1 MTEQVLTIARGM
13 NDGEL
18 HMIIDMHMHIE
29 EVASLGW
36 KMSADDCIRAMDAA
50 GVDRA
55 AVMTLTDLPGL
66 NPQGLELIADACASH
81 PERLYGFIRLN
92 PAHLEASKR
101 LLSQAVTDLGFK
113 GLKLHPVSTLQHP
126 GGDATIELI
135 RQAGD
140 LGVPT
145 LFHCGD
151 EPMSTPLSIA
161 QAAAACPDSLIIL
174 GHMGGYFHV
183 EEALDVAEQFPNI
196 ILETSAMP
204 YPEKIRTAVE
214 RVGAERVI
222 FGSDGPVSSPSLER
236 QKVVIAGLGEH
247 GAQLVMGDNAATLLG
262 LTA

>member
-1 MTEQVLTIARGM
+1 
-13 NDGEL
+13 
-18 HMIIDMHMHIE
+18 MIIDMHMHIE

-36 KMSADDCIRAMDAA
+36 KMSAEDCIRAMDAA

-66 NPQGLELIADACASH
+66 NPQGLELIAEACDRH
-81 PERLYGFIRLN
+81 PGRLYGFVRLN
-92 PAHLEASKR
+92 PAHLAESHR
-101 LLSQAVTDLGFK
+101 LLEQAVTELGFK

-126 GGDATIELI
+126 GGAATIELI
-135 RQAGD
+135 RHAGE

-161 QAAAACPDSLIIL
+161 RAAAACPDARIIL

-183 EEALDVAEQFPNI
+183 DEALDVAEQFPNV

-204 YPEKIRTAVE
+204 YPDKIRVAVE
-214 RVGAERVI
+214 RVGADRVI
-222 FGSDGPVSSPSLER
+222 FGSDGPVSSPVLER
-236 QKVVIAGLGEH
+236 QKVVIAALGEE
-247 GAQLVMGDNAATLLG
+247 AARLVLGGNAEILLG
-262 LTA
+262 LAA

>member
-1 MTEQVLTIARGM
+1 V
-13 NDGEL
+13 
-18 HMIIDMHMHIE
+18 IIDMHMHIE

-36 KMSADDCIRAMDAA
+36 KMSAEDCVRAMDAA
-50 GVDRA
+50 GVHSA

-66 NPQGLELIADACASH
+66 NPQGLELIADACADH
-81 PERLYGFIRLN
+81 PGRLHGFLRLN
-92 PAHLEASKR
+92 PAHLETSKQ
-101 LLSQAVTDLGFK
+101 LLRQAVTELGFK

-126 GGDATIELI
+126 GGAATIELI
-135 RQAGD
+135 RLAGE

-161 QAAAACPDSLIIL
+161 EAAAACPDSTIVL

-183 EEALDVAEQFPNI
+183 DEAIDVAEQHPNL

-204 YPEKIRTAVE
+204 YPDKIRTAVE
-214 RVGAERVI
+214 RVGAERVV

-236 QKVVIAGLGEH
+236 QKVVIADLG
-247 GAQLVMGDNAATLLG
+247 APAAALVLGGNAAVLLG
-262 LTA
+262 LS

>member
-1 MTEQVLTIARGM
+1 MRDEEGGASV
-13 NDGEL
+13 
-18 HMIIDMHMHIE
+18 IIDMHMHIE

-36 KMSADDCIRAMDAA
+36 KMSAEDCVQAMDAA
-50 GVDRA
+50 GVDSA

-81 PERLYGFIRLN
+81 PGRLHGFLRL
-92 PAHLEASKR
+92 
-101 LLSQAVTDLGFK
+101 
-113 GLKLHPVSTLQHP
+113 
-126 GGDATIELI
+126 
-135 RQAGD
+135 AGE

-161 QAAAACPDSLIIL
+161 EAAAACPDSTIVL

-183 EEALDVAEQFPNI
+183 DEAIDVAEQHPNL

-204 YPEKIRTAVE
+204 YPDKIRTAVE
-214 RVGAERVI
+214 RIGAERVV

-236 QKVVIAGLGEH
+236 QKVVIADLG
-247 GAQLVMGDNAATLLG
+247 GPAAALVLGGNAAVLLG
-262 LTA
+262 LA

>member
-1 MTEQVLTIARGM
+1 
-13 NDGEL
+13 
-18 HMIIDMHMHIE
+18 MIIDMHMHIE

-36 KMSADDCIRAMDAA
+36 KMSADDCITAMDAA

-81 PERLYGFIRLN
+81 PDRLYGFVRLN
-92 PAHLEASKR
+92 PAHLDTSR
-101 LLSQAVTDLGFK
+101 SLLARAVTELGFK

-126 GGDATIELI
+126 GGEATIALI
-135 RQAGD
+135 RQAGE

-161 QAAAACPDSLIIL
+161 PAAAACPDSVIIL

-183 EEALDVAEQFPNI
+183 DEALDVAEQYPNI
-196 ILETSAMP
+196 VLETSAMP
-204 YPEKIRTAVE
+204 YPDKIRAAVQ
-214 RVGAERVI
+214 RIGADRVI

-236 QKVVIAGLGEH
+236 QKVVIAGLGRD
-247 GAQLVMGDNAATLLG
+247 AADRVMGGNAARLLG
-262 LTA
+262 VAA